1 MGFTTQRG
9 ISLAA
14 CFEPVAGPD
23 ARVLILGSVPGARSI
38 ELGQYYGHE
47 RNAFWP
53 LMQELLGD
61 GETLRYDQRIELVL
75 RSRIAL
81 WDVLASAERRG
92 SLDAAIEAGSEV
104 PNDIAGF
111 LAAHPRVTSVFFNGA
126 KAESLFD
133 RYVRSTLPPGRVTLI
148 RLPSTSPANAAV
160 SLAAKREAW
169 RAVVDA
175 SRA

>member
-1 MGFTTQRG
+1 
-9 ISLAA
+9 
-14 CFEPVAGPD
+14 
-23 ARVLILGSVPGARSI
+23 
-38 ELGQYYGHE
+38 
-47 RNAFWP
+47 
-53 LMQELLGD
+53 MQELLGD

-175 SRA
+175 ARA